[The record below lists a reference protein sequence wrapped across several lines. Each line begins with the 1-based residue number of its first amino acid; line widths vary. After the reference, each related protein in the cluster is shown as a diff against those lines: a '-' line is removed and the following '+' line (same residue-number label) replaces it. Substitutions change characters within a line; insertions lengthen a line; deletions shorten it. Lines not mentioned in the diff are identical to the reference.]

1 MSKQYA
7 DYRGFRNVVAAEVVK
22 DSSDGYEG
30 GKWKELEGAVSMNLE
45 ISETS
50 TPIFRDNKAVGS
62 IFSEGADV
70 ATIVMDILANKVR
83 AWLEGRLY
91 SEKTGALIKAPKK
104 FKTFAVGC
112 IGGKTDGT
120 EEAIIMYSTSVTSG
134 SEDHQT
140 EDDGTDA
147 TTMEYTFTGAYTK
160 ARCYTETVEG
170 QTVKHAVKCYR
181 VPLTDKLTEEMIFGE
196 FTDGESSLAVLTPDE
211 IEALVTA

>member
-7 DYRGFRNVVAAEVVK
+7 DYRGFRNVVAAEVTQ
-22 DSSDGYEG
+22 DNSAGYVG
-30 GKWKELEGAVSMNLE
+30 GKWRELEGAVSMSLE

-50 TPIFRDNKAVGS
+50 TPYFRDNKAVGS

-70 ATIVMDILANKVR
+70 ATVNMDVLANKVR
-83 AWLEGRLY
+83 AWIEGRLF

-104 FKTFAVGC
+104 NKTFALGC
-112 IGGKTDGT
+112 IAGKTDGT

-134 SEDHQT
+134 SEEHAT

-160 ARCYTETVEG
+160 SRFALTIDG
-170 QTVKHAVKCYR
+170 QQVSVAVKSYR
-181 VPLTDKLTEEMIFGE
+181 VPLTDDLTEEMIFGT
-196 FTDGESSLAVLTPDE
+196 FTDGESTLEVLTPDA